1 MTNPISHGSSTVEQ
15 GAHNA
20 TVAGSNPARVT
31 NLSAEGL
38 RAETYSVSAA
48 TPTADCAYLA
58 RAVGFSCGV
67 AA

>member
-1 MTNPISHGSSTVEQ
+1 MTNSISHGSSTVER

-20 TVAGSNPARVT
+20 TVAGSSPARVT
-31 NLSAEGL
+31 NLPAEGL

-48 TPTADCAYLA
+48 TPLRH
-58 RAVGFSCGV
+58 RAAAPQGFSCGV

>member
-1 MTNPISHGSSTVEQ
+1 MTNSISHGSSTVEQ

-20 TVAGSNPARVT
+20 TVAGSSPARVT
-31 NLSAEGL
+31 NPSAEGL

-48 TPTADCAYLA
+48 THPRLSVLA
-58 RAVGFSCGV
+58 RAGGFSCGV